1 MVWKPFRF
9 VAGDL
14 VEVLSKEEIL
24 STLDQHG
31 FVDGMPF
38 MPEMLQF
45 CGKQFRVRAVAH
57 KTCDTVHRTGSR
69 RLRST
74 VHLADLR
81 CDGSAHGG
89 CQAECSLFWK
99 HVWLKPVSGTLGD
112 GERVKPKSYFSAC
125 TEPQLYTNSRLSDG
139 SNGGESRYAC
149 QATRLYKATEP
160 LSLWNPR
167 QYLLDVTSGNRS
179 YRRVLRVAF
188 LGALRWLVPR
198 VPFAYRFFKLF
209 TDYMHERLLGRKAP
223 SLCGKINRGEPTPTG
238 RLDLKSGEYVRIRSQ
253 EEIEQTL
260 DRNGKNRGLG
270 FDSEEMAPYCGQ
282 LARVR
287 SRVTKII
294 DETTGIMREMKQ
306 PCIVLEGVMCSGD
319 YASHKLLCPRA
330 IHAYWRE
337 IWLDRITNVNSERQR
352 NPEIAVEQNR

>member
-31 FVDGMPF
+31 CVEGMPF

-74 VHLADLR
+74 LHLADLR

-99 HVWLKPVSGTLGD
+99 NVWLKPATGSGRD
-112 GERVKPKSYFSAC
+112 AEKIKSNSHSPRC
-125 TEPQLYTNSRLSDG
+125 TEPGLYTNARLSEG
-139 SNGGESRYAC
+139 PIGGESRYAC
-149 QATRLYKATEP
+149 QATKLYEATEP
-160 LSLWNPR
+160 LALWNPR
-167 QYLLDVTSGNRS
+167 QYVLEVVTGNRS
-179 YRRVLRVAF
+179 YRRVLRIAF
-188 LGALRWLVPR
+188 LGTLRWMVLQVPCGYR
-198 VPFAYRFFKLF
+198 VLKCF
-209 TDYMHERLLGRKAP
+209 TDYMHERLLGRKSP
-223 SLCGKINRGEPTPTG
+223 SLWGRIDIGKPTPTG

-260 DRNGKNRGLG
+260 DRDGKNRGLG

-287 SRVTKII
+287 GRVTKII
-294 DETTGIMREMKQ
+294 DEATGIMREMKQ

-319 YASHKLLCPRA
+319 YASHKLLCTRA

-337 IWLDRITNVNSERQR
+337 IWLDRLTNVHSERQR
-352 NPEIAVEQNR
+352 IL